1 MRTMTNLREAYEQQ
15 REKLLAQWP
24 PEMLLLFALSLS
36 AVAHGFTY
44 ELISLTNSNVH
55 RRSLLRKDMM
65 REWIANDIVA
75 DITSSSIDCDMKMVE
90 GYEHIHPDIAAML
103 LTESSYKRNEPGG
116 SSAFPFVVDHAL
128 TLKTQ
133 DGNIEQSDTDI
144 LSIDLLAGLA
154 DECDRV
160 VFTESSQHHNN
171 SISNK
176 ILGLIRLSQLNDYD
190 EKNIKEENQSQEE
203 PAILVA
209 SMIALNLLESSIRYI
224 VIRSRENNNQR
235 DRRKD
240 CHTGSSK
247 SQKGA
252 PLLSDM
258 IHEISTISLASD
270 LAPILRAL
278 LLPTRLGGINLR
290 NLVSHGF
297 LSTIER
303 RWLSLT
309 LVLIQTLD
317 SLSSKRDHDD
327 VHTFTKAASNVKCKL
342 SLTTYEPMA
351 REIQRG
357 KNILLRDIHELEVQM
372 GDFIPSSHMPLL
384 RFSLRFLAP
393 TTAVLNRRTPSS
405 SIFSLTAIFTTEM
418 CSLLEHSLRLL
429 WCQVNNRPR
438 DCIARPSEYYVTLD
452 GHGQRDKHEVLVTP
466 YLCDG
471 KTRNQLIPAIGAET
485 CALLSDL
492 FTAPLLEAP
501 NIRSAVCHGSY
512 DEEISA
518 ELEGLVT
525 EVTTFLDSSIK
536 LTESAYAIVSCMDL
550 ISSSISGQAKYKSS
564 YRPVFTYTA
573 VAVRSLKDFL
583 ANIEQLESMCSSN
596 VCISNS
602 IRAMELEQPKLHE
615 AMSPLKIDIESIK
628 EMAFQLFSS
637 LMKSD
642 DEMWGIDD
650 VYSEH
655 QTNSALSDCVAAATL
670 LSDASQCTK
679 KYLKEAQER
688 IDNLPM
694 QSSST
699 KDRRILKTTT
709 RFCSVARITCIFY
722 TFAMYVALIAIK
734 NELATSQSNEVMSRD
749 DIIHAVERSRMTIS
763 TFDSYLKTNL
773 DRSLKAIQQYLQ
785 GKTVKRILRT

>member
-1 MRTMTNLREAYEQQ
+1 MTFDKPTRPEAYGQQ

-24 PEMLLLFALSLS
+24 PEMLLLFALLLS
-36 AVAHGFTY
+36 AVSHGFTY

-65 REWIANDIVA
+65 REGIANDIVA
-75 DITSSSIDCDMKMVE
+75 DITSSNIDCDMKMVE

-103 LTESSYKRNEPGG
+103 LTESSYKRNEPSG
-116 SSAFPFVVDHAL
+116 SSAFPFVVDPHAL
-128 TLKTQ
+128 TLETQ

-190 EKNIKEENQSQEE
+190 EKNNEEENQWQEE

-209 SMIALNLLESSIRYI
+209 SMIALNLLESSIRSI
-224 VIRSRENNNQR
+224 VMRSRDNNNQR
-235 DRRKD
+235 DWRKD

-327 VHTFTKAASNVKCKL
+327 VRTFTKAASNVECKL

-357 KNILLRDIHELEVQM
+357 KNILLRDIHELEVRM
-372 GDFIPSSHMPLL
+372 GDFIPSASKFFATMFLSSRPFGTLL
-384 RFSLRFLAP
+384 DSCAKCGRSMIFLILIC
-393 TTAVLNRRTPSS
+393 TA
-405 SIFSLTAIFTTEM
+405 
-418 CSLLEHSLRLL
+418 SLLASKE
-429 WCQVNNRPR
+429 
-438 DCIARPSEYYVTLD
+438 
-452 GHGQRDKHEVLVTP
+452 
-466 YLCDG
+466 CDFNVD
-471 KTRNQLIPAIGAET
+471 RIPNKIIKMRINSG
-485 CALLSDL
+485 
-492 FTAPLLEAP
+492 FT
-501 NIRSAVCHGSY
+501 
-512 DEEISA
+512 
-518 ELEGLVT
+518 
-525 EVTTFLDSSIK
+525 
-536 LTESAYAIVSCMDL
+536 
-550 ISSSISGQAKYKSS
+550 
-564 YRPVFTYTA
+564 
-573 VAVRSLKDFL
+573 
-583 ANIEQLESMCSSN
+583 
-596 VCISNS
+596 
-602 IRAMELEQPKLHE
+602 
-615 AMSPLKIDIESIK
+615 
-628 EMAFQLFSS
+628 
-637 LMKSD
+637 
-642 DEMWGIDD
+642 
-650 VYSEH
+650 
-655 QTNSALSDCVAAATL
+655 
-670 LSDASQCTK
+670 
-679 KYLKEAQER
+679 
-688 IDNLPM
+688 
-694 QSSST
+694 
-699 KDRRILKTTT
+699 
-709 RFCSVARITCIFY
+709 
-722 TFAMYVALIAIK
+722 
-734 NELATSQSNEVMSRD
+734 
-749 DIIHAVERSRMTIS
+749 
-763 TFDSYLKTNL
+763 
-773 DRSLKAIQQYLQ
+773 
-785 GKTVKRILRT
+785 